1 MMQLLA
7 RLPLPVVHALGV
19 ALAWAVYGFAPSW
32 RKRLRANLAQ
42 AGYTDAR
49 TRRAAVAEAGKMLL
63 ESPKLWLRPRAEI
76 LALVRRVE
84 GLELAERARAAGRG
98 IVFLTPHYG
107 CWEITPHVAAELAPL
122 TVLYR
127 PPKDEGLME
136 MMQAG
141 RARHNVS
148 LAPADLG
155 GVRRLLAALKRGE
168 PIGILPDQV
177 PNKGEGEWVPFFG
190 RPAYTMTL
198 AAKLIERPGVVCILA
213 LGRRLPRGA
222 GYEVRFLPLAAA
234 QPGESSVRRI
244 NRALEEALRDHPEQY
259 LWSYN
264 RYKRPAGAPPPP
276 GEAA

>member
-1 MMQLLA
+1 MMPLLA
-7 RLPLPVVHALGV
+7 RLPLPVAHALGA
-19 ALAWAVYGFAPSW
+19 ALAWTVYWFAPSW

-49 TRRAAVAEAGKMLL
+49 TRRAAVAETGKMLL

-84 GLELAERARAAGRG
+84 GLELAERARAAGKG
-98 IVFLTPHYG
+98 IVYLTPHYG
-107 CWEITPHVAAELAPL
+107 CWEITPHVAADYAPL

-127 PPKDEGLME
+127 PPKEEGLME

-148 LAPADLG
+148 LARADLG
-155 GVRRLLAALKRGE
+155 GVRQLLAALKRGE
-168 PIGILPDQV
+168 AIGILPDQV
-177 PNKGEGEWVPFFG
+177 PGKGEGEWVPFFG

-234 QPGESSVRRI
+234 RPGESSVRRI
-244 NRALEEALRDHPEQY
+244 NRALEEALCDHPEQY

-276 GEAA
+276 GEPE